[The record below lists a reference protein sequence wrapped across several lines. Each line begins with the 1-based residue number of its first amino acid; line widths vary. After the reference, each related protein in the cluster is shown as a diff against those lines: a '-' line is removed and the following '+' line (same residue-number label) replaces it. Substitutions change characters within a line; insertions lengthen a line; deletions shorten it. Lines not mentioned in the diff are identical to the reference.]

1 MIVINS
7 DTIDDDGYMS
17 LAIAIAPLDH
27 PGIVENLV
35 GVEKQGTQ
43 LLQDH

>member
-7 DTIDDDGYMS
+7 DTIDDGYMS
-17 LAIAIAPLDH
+17 LAIAPLDH